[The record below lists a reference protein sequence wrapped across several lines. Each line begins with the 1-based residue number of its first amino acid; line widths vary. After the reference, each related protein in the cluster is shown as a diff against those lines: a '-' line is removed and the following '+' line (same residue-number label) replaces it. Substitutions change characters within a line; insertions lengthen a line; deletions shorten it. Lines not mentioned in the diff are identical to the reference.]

1 MTDAEAKLTTRI
13 MIMPISQLKAC
24 AIEAGGMATDE
35 ATMVLDFCLA
45 RLAGRMTDAEFIA
58 FCEALP
64 EAEFHANN

>member
-1 MTDAEAKLTTRI
+1 MTDAEAKLTTRVRAMTI
-13 MIMPISQLKAC
+13 TQVKAC

-45 RLAGRMTDAEFIA
+45 RLGGCMTDAEFIE

-64 EAEFHANN
+64 EADFHANN